1 MRQKLIFDDEAKA
14 LNALDPT
21 DEDLLPKM
29 AAVFRWKADG
39 SWWCARLANSD
50 RHGQGATPEAAMR
63 AALAA
68 GQPRKRVP
76 LE

>member
-1 MRQKLIFDDEAKA
+1 MRQKLIFDDEAEVLKA
-14 LNALDPT
+14 LEPKA
-21 DEDLLPKM
+21 EDLLSKM

-39 SWWCARLANSD
+39 SWWCARLANSHH
-50 RHGQGATPEAAMR
+50 HGQGATPEAAMR

-68 GQPRKRVP
+68 GQPRKRVS